1 MEENYALW
9 PSMKSPGSAPAKCVA
24 RWNMMQKHQKNA
36 NIIRAHCSPEKITQK
51 YQLSIVH
58 AACIPINWPKDL
70 QKYDIYINEEGMY
83 ELLFSSQQSKTKDF
97 RRHCC
102 NVLFPHVLQQLS
114 DKLHAMEIEDLTSR
128 VQVFEFTNE
137 EEG

>member
-1 MEENYALW
+1 
-9 PSMKSPGSAPAKCVA
+9 
-24 RWNMMQKHQKNA
+24 
-36 NIIRAHCSPEKITQK
+36 
-51 YQLSIVH
+51 
-58 AACIPINWPKDL
+58 
-70 QKYDIYINEEGMY
+70 MY

-137 EEG
+137 EERQANQQEILRLNDEH